1 LIINASISGMN
12 ALENKIPPPIV
23 GLLFG
28 LIIWAIS
35 SVTEPVSI
43 FNQQQELVAAA
54 ILLVV
59 GFSFAISGGIS
70 FRMAKTT
77 VNPLKPETAS
87 SLVTSGVF
95 KYSRNPM
102 YVGLAIILLAWT
114 VYLSVP
120 LGLLA
125 IIGFIA
131 YIQRFQIVPEE
142 RAMVKLFG
150 AEFSAYQ
157 SRVRRWL

>member
-1 LIINASISGMN
+1 MN

-43 FNQQQELVAAA
+43 FNQLQGLVAVA

-59 GFSFAISGGIS
+59 GFGFAISGSIS
-70 FRMAKTT
+70 FRIANTT

-114 VYLSVP
+114 VYLAVP

-125 IIGFIA
+125 IVGFMA
-131 YIQRFQIVPEE
+131 YLQRFQIVPEE
-142 RAMVKLFG
+142 RGMLKLFG
-150 AEFSAYQ
+150 AEFEVYQ
-157 SRVRRWL
+157 SMVRRWL

>member
-1 LIINASISGMN
+1 MN
-12 ALENKIPPPIV
+12 FLETKIPPPIV
-23 GLLFG
+23 GLL
-28 LIIWAIS
+28 LAVIIWLIS
-35 SVTEPVSI
+35 TLTAPVSI
-43 FNQQQELVAAA
+43 FNQQQGLVAAV
-54 ILLVV
+54 ILFAV
-59 GFSFAISGGIS
+59 GFGFAISGAIS
-70 FRMAKTT
+70 FRVAKTT

-114 VYLSVP
+114 TYLAVP

-125 IIGFIA
+125 VVGFIA

-142 RAMVKLFG
+142 RALVVLFG
-150 AEFSAYQ
+150 NEFEAYQ
-157 SRVRRWL
+157 STVRRWL

>member
-1 LIINASISGMN
+1 MN

-35 SVTEPVSI
+35 SITEPVSI
-43 FNQQQELVAAA
+43 FNQRQGLVAAA
-54 ILLVV
+54 ILLVA

-114 VYLSVP
+114 VYLAVP

-125 IIGFIA
+125 IVGFMA

-142 RAMVKLFG
+142 RAMLKLFG
-150 AEFSAYQ
+150 AEFEVYQ
-157 SRVRRWL
+157 SMVRRWL

>member
-1 LIINASISGMN
+1 MAAVI
-12 ALENKIPPPIV
+12 
-23 GLLFG
+23 LF
-28 LIIWAIS
+28 A
-35 SVTEPVSI
+35 
-43 FNQQQELVAAA
+43 
-54 ILLVV
+54 V
-59 GFSFAISGGIS
+59 GFGFAISGAIS
-70 FRMAKTT
+70 FRVAKTT

-114 VYLSVP
+114 TYLAVP

-125 IIGFIA
+125 VVGFIA

-142 RAMVKLFG
+142 RALVVLFG
-150 AEFSAYQ
+150 NEFEAYQ
-157 SRVRRWL
+157 STVRRWL

>member
-1 LIINASISGMN
+1 
-12 ALENKIPPPIV
+12 
-23 GLLFG
+23 
-28 LIIWAIS
+28 
-35 SVTEPVSI
+35 
-43 FNQQQELVAAA
+43 
-54 ILLVV
+54 
-59 GFSFAISGGIS
+59 
-70 FRMAKTT
+70 
-77 VNPLKPETAS
+77 
-87 SLVTSGVF
+87 
-95 KYSRNPM
+95 
-102 YVGLAIILLAWT
+102 
-114 VYLSVP
+114 VP

>member
-1 LIINASISGMN
+1 MN

>member
-1 LIINASISGMN
+1 MN

-35 SVTEPVSI
+35 SVTEPVTI
-43 FNQQQELVAAA
+43 FNQMQGLVAVA
-54 ILLVV
+54 ILLVA
-59 GFSFAISGGIS
+59 GFGFAISGGIS
-70 FRMAKTT
+70 FRIAKTT

-114 VYLSVP
+114 VYLAVP

-125 IIGFIA
+125 IVGFMA

-142 RAMVKLFG
+142 RAMLKLFG
-150 AEFSAYQ
+150 AEFEVYQ
-157 SRVRRWL
+157 SMVRRWL

>member
-1 LIINASISGMN
+1 MTF
-12 ALENKIPPPIV
+12 LENKIPPPVV
-23 GLLFG
+23 GLLFCV
-28 LIIWAIS
+28 IIWAIS
-35 SVTEPVSI
+35 TLTYVLPVSI
-43 FNQQQELVAAA
+43 ISQQQGLLSAV
-54 ILLVV
+54 ILLIL

-87 SLVTSGVF
+87 ALVTSGVF

-114 VYLSVP
+114 IYLAAP
-120 LGLLA
+120 FGLIGVL
-125 IIGFIA
+125 GFIA

-142 RAMVKLFG
+142 RAMHKLFG
-150 AEFSAYQ
+150 DEFEAYQ
-157 SRVRRWL
+157 STVRRWL

>member
-1 LIINASISGMN
+1 MN

-102 YVGLAIILLAWT
+102 YVGLAII
-114 VYLSVP
+114 
-120 LGLLA
+120 
-125 IIGFIA
+125 GFIA

>member
-1 LIINASISGMN
+1 MN
-12 ALENKIPPPIV
+12 ALENKIPPPIIS
-23 GLLFG
+23 LLFA
-28 LIIWAIS
+28 LIIWVIS
-35 SVTEPVSI
+35 TATAPVSI
-43 FNQQQELVAAA
+43 LNQQQGLVATVF
-54 ILLVV
+54 LLVA
-59 GFSFAISGGIS
+59 GFGFAISGGIS

-87 SLVTSGVF
+87 SLVTSGAF

-114 VYLSVP
+114 VYLAVP

-125 IIGFIA
+125 IVGFMA

-142 RAMVKLFG
+142 RAMLKLFG
-150 AEFSAYQ
+150 AEFEVYQ
-157 SRVRRWL
+157 SMVRRWL

>member
-1 LIINASISGMN
+1 MTL
-12 ALENKIPPPIV
+12 LENKIPPPIV
-23 GLLFG
+23 GLLFA

-35 SVTEPVSI
+35 TATAPVSI
-43 FNQQQELVAAA
+43 FNQQQQLLVAV
-54 ILLVV
+54 ILLAA
-59 GFSFAISGGIS
+59 GFGFAISGGIS

-87 SLVTSGVF
+87 ALVTSGIF

-114 VYLSVP
+114 IYLEAL
-120 LGLLA
+120 LGL
-125 IIGFIA
+125 IGVLGFVA

-142 RAMVKLFG
+142 RAMYKLFG
-150 AEFSAYQ
+150 DEFETYK

>member
-1 LIINASISGMN
+1 MKF
-12 ALENKIPPPIV
+12 LETKIPPPVV
-23 GLLFG
+23 GLLFA

-35 SVTEPVSI
+35 TATAPVSI
-43 FNQQQELVAAA
+43 FNQQQQLVVAL
-54 ILLVV
+54 ILLVA

-70 FRMAKTT
+70 FRIAKTT

-102 YVGLAIILLAWT
+102 YVGMALILLAWSI
-114 VYLSVP
+114 YLAVP
-120 LGLLA
+120 FGLLA
-125 IIGFIA
+125 VIAFIA

-142 RAMVKLFG
+142 RAMLKLFG
-150 AEFSAYQ
+150 AEFEAYQ
-157 SRVRRWL
+157 STVRRWL